1 MTWQPTGSN
10 LGYSEIFGAGIKP
23 GQIILSVKLYLSYI
37 LGLTISLTA
46 CSGGQISRL
55 PTPTLAQ
62 PQTQLVAEGLIGPIG
77 LAILPDGTLLVA
89 EAGTGERDESAGVS
103 LITPD
108 GQVGR
113 LISGLASSRDA
124 GDLAGVNTVA
134 LSPDAD
140 KIYLGNF
147 GQGHLWT
154 LLLTPEQRRQ
164 GLALPDM
171 PLTPEQLTP
180 AMLRLNNVFLTN
192 PFDITFDPEGIPV
205 VSDASGNGV
214 AKENPNGTTRFLH
227 RFDRLPDP
235 SADSERV
242 TIDPVPTGIT
252 RIGQEY
258 YVTLT
263 GGCPFPKGG
272 GRLVAIDEQR
282 RERTVVDNLNM
293 PIDVALGPD
302 GTIWVLEFAQFTPSA
317 SCFTGEGY
325 QANTGRLSR
334 LQPDGSLQTM
344 LADLNFPGAVL
355 PLDDGSIY
363 ISEVFTGRVIRIIFP

>member
-1 MTWQPTGSN
+1 M
-10 LGYSEIFGAGIKP
+10 
-23 GQIILSVKLYLSYI
+23 
-37 LGLTISLTA
+37 
-46 CSGGQISRL
+46 
-55 PTPTLAQ
+55 
-62 PQTQLVAEGLIGPIG
+62 AEELIGPIG
-77 LAILPDGTLLVA
+77 LAILPDGALLVA

-103 LITPD
+103 LITPA
-108 GQVGR
+108 GEAGR
-113 LISGLASSRDA
+113 LISGLPSSRDA

-134 LSPDAD
+134 LSPDGD
-140 KIYLGNF
+140 NIYLGNF

-154 LLLTPEQRRQ
+154 LLLTPEQQSQ
-164 GLALPDM
+164 GLVLPDV
-171 PLTPEQLTP
+171 PLTTEQLTP

-214 AKENPNGTTRFLH
+214 AKENPDGTTRFLH
-227 RFDRLPDP
+227 RFERLPDP

-242 TIDPVPTGIT
+242 TIDPVPTGLT

-263 GGCPFPKGG
+263 GGCPFPEGG

-282 RERTVVDNLNM
+282 RQRTVVDNLNM

-302 GTIWVLEFAQFTPSA
+302 GTIWVLEFARFTPDA

-334 LQPDGSLQTM
+334 LQPDGSLKTM

-355 PLDDGSIY
+355 PLEDGSVY
-363 ISEVFTGRVIRIIFP
+363 ISEVFTGRVIRVVFP